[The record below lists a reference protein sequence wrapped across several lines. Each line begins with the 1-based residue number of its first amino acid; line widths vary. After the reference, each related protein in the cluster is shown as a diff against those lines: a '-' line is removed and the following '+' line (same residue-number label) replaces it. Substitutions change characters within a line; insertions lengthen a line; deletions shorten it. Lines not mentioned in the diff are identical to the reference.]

1 MATVKLVASTYTR
14 SNSNYVTVT
23 NPSYMYDD
31 TSDTSDYA
39 TIRGRAG
46 RSSNSTYYCYLHG
59 FNFSAVPSN
68 ATVTG
73 FTVKI
78 KGYRN
83 SYQNTGSSYRVRLCG
98 SATNSAIASTTTS
111 TDWDTTVQT
120 ITIPTGSLTWSDIT
134 GYGSGFSIQL
144 RLRNNQTSSSY
155 YPYLYIYGAEIEVTY
170 TVPVEYTISA
180 SSSVS
185 GVTIEPSSQTVYEG
199 DSASVRLNTNQG
211 IVVKDN
217 GTDVTS
223 QLTQDTDPGYS
234 YSVTNIT
241 TIYGFFLN
249 SNDYYESNNKAHA
262 NSAAVCR
269 VDFHLEA
276 AATITFSIINYAEST
291 YDYGLF
297 SNVDTT
303 LNTNASA
310 DSSNVY
316 WNGKNNNSSSV
327 QTVTYTGVTAGDHYI
342 YVKYFKDTATDSYND
357 SLQFKVAVTITGSY
371 TPTTYYAYSIA
382 NVQGNHT
389 IAVTSPTVTYSV
401 TASTSVSGW
410 QVPVFNGNFQQTSQ
424 IEAGDTAYVLIS
436 GDDYTGLSVTDNG
449 VDVTSSLVYNDSG
462 SAPFYLYQISN
473 VQEAH
478 VIVASRGATSPVRV
492 KQNGSWVTARK
503 VLVKQNGNWVEGT
516 IKVKQ
521 NGNWN

>member
-1 MATVKLVASTYTR
+1 MATVKLVASAYTR
-14 SNSNYVTVT
+14 SNSNYVIVT

-68 ATVTG
+68 ATVTA

-144 RLRNNQTSSSY
+144 RLRNTSTSSSY

-170 TVPVEYTISA
+170 TVPVTKYETTVTTQETDVIGSAYPFSQTSGNDTTVTIRGNLNALLVTDNGVDITSSLVYKSDTFFPNGKLDDAYTYTISNISA
-180 SSSVS
+180 HHTIVISHTSPNVTYTVSVSSSVTGAMIRANTVVNTEGTS
-185 GVTIEPSSQTVYEG
+185 VVVGTGRDAIVTIYGLT
-199 DSASVRLNTNQG
+199 DTTG
-211 IVVKDN
+211 IVLKDN

-223 QLTQDTDPGYS
+223 SLVYVEPSG
-234 YSVTNIT
+234 
-241 TIYGFFLN
+241 
-249 SNDYYESNNKAHA
+249 DYPAYYYYY
-262 NSAAVCR
+262 
-269 VDFHLEA
+269 L
-276 AATITFSIINYAEST
+276 
-291 YDYGLF
+291 
-297 SNVDTT
+297 SNVTANHTIVLSD
-303 LNTNASA
+303 A
-310 DSSNVY
+310 
-316 WNGKNNNSSSV
+316 SV
-327 QTVTYTGVTAGDHYI
+327 QTI
-342 YVKYFKDTATDSYND
+342 
-357 SLQFKVAVTITGSY
+357 
-371 TPTTYYAYSIA
+371 
-382 NVQGNHT
+382 
-389 IAVTSPTVTYSV
+389 
-401 TASTSVSGW
+401 
-410 QVPVFNGNFQQTSQ
+410 
-424 IEAGDTAYVLIS
+424 
-436 GDDYTGLSVTDNG
+436 
-449 VDVTSSLVYNDSG
+449 
-462 SAPFYLYQISN
+462 
-473 VQEAH
+473 
-478 VIVASRGATSPVRV
+478 PVRV

-503 VLVKQNGNWVEGT
+503 VLVKQNGSWVEGT